1 VRLSYES
8 GRLCP
13 LQTQDGKP
21 LLELQFTNGG
31 EALAPNEQMQAR
43 CRINE
48 LTSQHQKQRFLIEII
63 ALGGAAAGAPP
74 KGAVLFRSK
83 PIDVRSRHKD
93 VKGGKAKRDGEAA
106 AIAAATFSRTTL
118 IPAIKRARSLDIDM
132 RSLPA
137 SRSPPSSSPTFGAPG
152 GRSAFGGHRHGHH
165 TRAFAPSPPNGNSA
179 SAEECEATSA
189 LLSFGTAPLDR
200 PAASH
205 GLLSAPASATPAAP
219 PGLAPRALSSPPAP
233 SGVESPLGTDAD
245 EVLQRLDRLEEH
257 QQRLERKLDGMLE
270 ASAHIES
277 KLDALLAHVGAP
289 VGADAACAAPAP
301 ADACAA
307 PASADA
313 AAAGFPAASST
324 SDPLSDHAADSP
336 VVTESVP
343 PLSAADSALAQQ
355 SLPFTLSQFQQAE
368 QPEQSEPPLASIP
381 MTGCDGH
388 DGDVDVTPAPE
399 ANRPTSPVPV
409 RL

>member
-1 VRLSYES
+1 MLEQYFGTNTNAGVLCLEDFPDHIDWYNQQGGNKNGIFIELRNVSRVRVAFSVRLSYES

-31 EALAPNEQMQAR
+31 EALEPNQQMQAR

-106 AIAAATFSRTTL
+106 AMAAPPFSPTTL
-118 IPAIKRARSLDIDM
+118 SPPLHRARSLDIDM

-165 TRAFAPSPPNGNSA
+165 TRAFATSPPNGNSA
-179 SAEECEATSA
+179 SAEVRR
-189 LLSFGTAPLDR
+189 R
-200 PAASH
+200 PRSSR
-205 GLLSAPASATPAAP
+205 SAPRRSTAR
-219 PGLAPRALSSPPAP
+219 PRR
-233 SGVESPLGTDAD
+233 T
-245 EVLQRLDRLEEH
+245 
-257 QQRLERKLDGMLE
+257 
-270 ASAHIES
+270 
-277 KLDALLAHVGAP
+277 
-289 VGADAACAAPAP
+289 AC
-301 ADACAA
+301 
-307 PASADA
+307 
-313 AAAGFPAASST
+313 
-324 SDPLSDHAADSP
+324 
-336 VVTESVP
+336 
-343 PLSAADSALAQQ
+343 
-355 SLPFTLSQFQQAE
+355 
-368 QPEQSEPPLASIP
+368 
-381 MTGCDGH
+381 
-388 DGDVDVTPAPE
+388 
-399 ANRPTSPVPV
+399 
-409 RL
+409 